1 VTHSESIHI
10 NAGILRCID
19 LVLPKS
25 SVVNATFPAA
35 CGMRYTTAMRVHDL
49 VLGAMTRAMPDG
61 VPAGGSSAL
70 VVTYISTS
78 ELGATGRVVVAN
90 PVSGGS
96 GGGPDQ
102 DGISGTDMTVAFLRN
117 VPVEILESEAP
128 VIVRCFG
135 LTPDSEGAGKF
146 RGGFGV
152 AYELE
157 ILHPSAVVVMRG
169 KDRHRFSAWG
179 AAGGGAGATGGNVG
193 TRRGE
198 APQIIG
204 KRTVYRPELGE
215 VIRIWSGGG
224 GGFGN
229 ALERDPAA
237 VADDVGAG
245 LVSPERARDVYG
257 VAVSST
263 GVDVAATRVLRDQLK
278 NTGRHRQ
285 EPFDLGPARS
295 DWERL
300 HGDLPKRIAAW
311 LPRLPAGVRR
321 YAQSQVYRH
330 LHALGPGPY
339 AEHAIAS
346 AISKVARALGCPDQV
361 AG

>member
-1 VTHSESIHI
+1 
-10 NAGILRCID
+10 
-19 LVLPKS
+19 
-25 SVVNATFPAA
+25 VVNATFPAA

-49 VLGAMTRAMPDG
+49 ILGAMTRAMPGG
-61 VPAGGSSAL
+61 VPAGGSGAL

-102 DGISGTDMTVAFLRN
+102 DGISGSDLTVAFLRN
-117 VPVEILESEAP
+117 VPVEVLESEAP
-128 VIVRCFG
+128 VMVRRFG
-135 LTPDSEGAGKF
+135 LAPNSEGAGKF

-157 ILHPSAVVVMRG
+157 IRHPSAVVVMRG

-179 AAGGGAGATGGNVG
+179 AAGGEAGGSGGNVG
-193 TRRGE
+193 TRRDQT
-198 APQIIG
+198 PHVIG

-224 GGFGN
+224 GGFGD
-229 ALERDPAA
+229 ALERDPAS
-237 VADDVGAG
+237 VAEDVGAG
-245 LVSPERARDVYG
+245 LVSPERARDIYG
-257 VAVSST
+257 VALSET
-263 GVDVAATRVLRDQLK
+263 AVDVAATRVLRDEL
-278 NTGRHRQ
+278 RHARARQ
-285 EPFDLGPARS
+285 DLFDLGPARS

-300 HGDLPKRIAAW
+300 HGDAPQRIAAW
-311 LPRLPAGVRR
+311 LPTLPAGVQR

-330 LHALGPGPY
+330 LHASGPGPY

-346 AISKVARALGCPDQV
+346 AIGKTARAL
-361 AG
+361 AGEH